1 MIDRYD
7 SGRSIRIN
15 GETFH
20 HDVKIIGDV
29 VVGNWW
35 RKQGH
40 RLDVVDI
47 EDILD
52 FRPEVLVI
60 GTGYAGQ
67 MKVPSAT
74 RTVLEGADIRI
85 EADETG
91 RAVQIFNRL
100 LGAGHNVAGAFHLT
114 C

>member
-1 MIDRYD
+1 MIDKYE
-7 SGRSIRIN
+7 SGRWIQIK
-15 GETFH
+15 GEIFH
-20 HDVKIIGDV
+20 HDVKIIGNA

-35 RKQGH
+35 RKEGH
-40 RLDVVDI
+40 RLDASDI

-67 MKVPSAT
+67 MKVPSNT
-74 RTVLEGADIRI
+74 RTVLAGSGIRL
-85 EADETG
+85 EADETS
-91 RAVQIFNRL
+91 RAVLTFNRL
-100 LGAGHNVAGAFHLT
+100 REAGCRVAGAFHLT

>member
-1 MIDRYD
+1 MIDRYE
-7 SGRSIRIN
+7 SGRSIQIN
-15 GETFH
+15 GETFL

-40 RLDVVDI
+40 RLDTVDI

-67 MKVPSAT
+67 MKVPPVT
-74 RTVLEGADIRI
+74 RTVLEGADIGV

-91 RAVQIFNRL
+91 RAVHIFNRL
-100 LGAGHNVAGAFHLT
+100 HGAGCKVAGAFHLT

>member
-1 MIDRYD
+1 MIDKYE
-7 SGRSIRIN
+7 SGRLIRIN

-35 RKQGH
+35 RQQGH
-40 RLDVVDI
+40 RLNAVDI

-52 FRPEVLVI
+52 YRPEVLVI
-60 GTGYAGQ
+60 GTGFAGL

-74 RTVLEGADIRI
+74 RMVLKASDIRI
-85 EADETG
+85 EAEKTS
-91 RAVQIFNRL
+91 RAVHIFNRL
-100 LGAGHNVAGAFHLT
+100 HKAGCKVAGAFHLT

>member
-1 MIDRYD
+1 MIDKYV
-7 SGRSIRIN
+7 SGQLIRIK

-20 HDVKIIGDV
+20 HDVKIIGDA

-35 RKQGH
+35 RRQGH
-40 RLDVVDI
+40 RLDAVDI

-74 RTVLEGADIRI
+74 RAVLKDSGIRI
-85 EADETG
+85 EADKTD
-91 RAVQIFNRL
+91 RAVLAFNRL
-100 LGAGHNVAGAFHLT
+100 HQAGRKVAGAFHLT